1 MTQPRAVPQEIPF
14 FRPDMDDQEVQAVTR
29 VIQSGWLT
37 GGPCVKELEQ
47 RISGFLGA
55 GEFLC
60 VATGTAA
67 LHLALLTPEIGPG
80 DEVLVPS
87 YTFAATANTV
97 EHVGAT
103 PVFVDVDE
111 RTLCLDI
118 EDAKRKITPRTRA
131 LVVVHFGGYPSD
143 VLALRAL
150 CDERGILLIEDA
162 AHAFGARRQDR
173 PIGCHGDFVCFSFY
187 ATKTLTTG
195 EGGGLVVNN
204 ESFVKRARLLAWHG
218 IDKSLPEELRYQASW
233 RYRVELPGYKYNL
246 SDLQAAVGLVQLDK
260 CERMRVRR
268 QEIAAQY
275 TRGFADLRHRLI
287 LPIEVSLAGDV
298 HAWHLYPI
306 RVVGAPGRDG
316 LIAQLKERGVAT
328 SVHYLPVHQMP
339 YYGRKYRAS
348 LPVTE
353 AIGSACL
360 SLPLYSA
367 MPPESVT
374 QVIRVVRACLGEGSA

>member
-1 MTQPRAVPQEIPF
+1 MDEREI
-14 FRPDMDDQEVQAVTR
+14 EAVTR

-47 RISGFLGA
+47 RIAGALGA
-55 GEFLC
+55 GAFLC

-67 LHLALLTPEIGPG
+67 LHLALLAPEIGPG

-111 RTLCLDI
+111 RTSCIDL
-118 EDAKRKITPRTRA
+118 EDARRKITPRTRA
-131 LVVVHFGGYPSD
+131 LVVVHFGGYPAD
-143 VLALRAL
+143 VVALRAL

-162 AHAFGARRQDR
+162 AHAFGARRHDR
-173 PIGCHGDFVCFSFY
+173 AIGGHGDFVCFSFY

-195 EGGGLVVNN
+195 GEGGGLVVNN
-204 ESFVKRARLLAWHG
+204 PRFVERTRLLAWHG
-218 IDKSLPEELRYQASW
+218 IDKTLPEALRYQASW

-246 SDLQAAVGLVQLDK
+246 AEMQAAIGLVQLDK
-260 CERMRVRR
+260 CERMRARR
-268 QEIAAQY
+268 QEIAAEY
-275 TRGFADLRHRLI
+275 ARGFSDLRHRLA
-287 LPIEVSLAGDV
+287 LPSEVSLPGDV
-298 HAWHLYPI
+298 HAWHLYPV
-306 RVVGAPGRDG
+306 RVLGAPGRD
-316 LIAQLKERGVAT
+316 AMVAMLKERGVAT

-339 YYGRKYRAS
+339 FYAS
-348 LPVTE
+348 RYPTRLPVTE
-353 AIGSACL
+353 AIGSSCV

-367 MPPESVT
+367 MPAASVG
-374 QVIRVVRACLGEGSA
+374 QVIRAVRACLCEAAA